1 MSTVTD
7 TTETAAERL
16 DLQVKV
22 DKPGACERH
31 VVVTV
36 PRKDVDRYFKKAF
49 DDLGPKAEMPGFRVG
64 KAPRKL
70 LESRFREQITEQ
82 VKSSLVMDSLQQVT
96 EGGEFS
102 AISEPDMDYGAV
114 QIPKSGDF
122 TFEFK
127 IEVRPEFDTPNWKGL
142 ELTRPVHAITDKD
155 VDEQLSKTLTRFSE
169 GEPVDGEAMSGD
181 TLVVDITFSHEG
193 KQLSRIEEEKIVL
206 RSKLS
211 LADAVIEGFDK
222 VMAGVREGESRTTTV
237 TISEAS
243 ANEELKGKAVDAEVH
258 VIEIRRLSVDDLRPA
273 VLEQLGFDSVS
284 ELRDFVRSELEKQ
297 QVYFQQQELR
307 KQVTAVLTKDAKWEM
322 PVEMVKR
329 QTNRELQRQALELQR
344 SGFSEDDI
352 KSYLNAGRRNAQEMT
367 VAALR
372 EHFIL
377 EKIAEDLKI
386 EPSSEDYDKEIEL
399 IAENSSSNPRK
410 VRARLEKTGQMD
422 ALRNQIIERM
432 VIETVTAEA
441 SMTEREDSSFLRKM
455 PEESAIEYV
464 IAPVA
469 ASDIPEAK
477 YDNKATDGQT
487 EGATVKLQP

>member
-7 TTETAAERL
+7 TEADTL

-22 DKPGACERH
+22 DKPSACERH

-64 KAPRKL
+64 KVPRKL

-96 EGGEFS
+96 EGGDFS

-114 QIPKSGDF
+114 EIPKSGDF

-142 ELTRPVHAITDKD
+142 TLTRPVHEISDKD

-169 GEPVDGEAMSGD
+169 GEAVDGEAISGD
-181 TLVVDITFSHEG
+181 TLLVDITFSYEG

-206 RSKLS
+206 RNKLS
-211 LADAVIEGFDK
+211 LADAVIEGFEN
-222 VMAGVREGESRTTTV
+222 VMVGVREGESRTTTV
-237 TISEAS
+237 TISES
-243 ANEELKGKAVDAEVH
+243 SMNQELKGKAVDAEVH
-258 VIEIRRLSVDDLRPA
+258 VIEIRRLSVDDLRPT
-273 VLEQLGFDSVS
+273 VLEELGFDSVT
-284 ELRDFVRSELEKQ
+284 ELRGFVRSELEKQ

-307 KQVTAVLTKDAKWEM
+307 KQVTATLTKDAKWEM
-322 PVEMVKR
+322 PAAMVNR
-329 QTNRELQRQALELQR
+329 QTNREIQRQSLELQR
-344 SGFSEDDI
+344 SGFSESDI
-352 KSYLNAGRRNAQEMT
+352 KSYLNVGRRNAQEMT
-367 VAALR
+367 IAALR

-386 EPSSEDYDKEIEL
+386 EPTSEDYDKEIDL

-422 ALRNQIIERM
+422 ALRNQIIERK
-432 VIETVTAEA
+432 VIEMVTAEA
-441 SMTEREDSSFLRKM
+441 ALTDKEDSSFLRKM

-464 IAPVA
+464 IAPVT
-469 ASDIPEAK
+469 SDIPEAK
-477 YDNKATDGQT
+477 YDSKATDGQT

>member
-1 MSTVTD
+1 MSTVT
-7 TTETAAERL
+7 ETAPERL

-22 DKPGACERH
+22 NKPGACERH
-31 VVVTV
+31 VIVTV

-49 DDLGPKAEMPGFRVG
+49 DELGPKAEMPGFRVG

-114 QIPKSGDF
+114 EIPKSGDF

-142 ELTRPVHAITDKD
+142 TLSRPVHEITDKD
-155 VDEQLSKTLTRFSE
+155 ADEQLSKTLTRFSE
-169 GEPVDGEAMSGD
+169 GEAVDGEAEVGD
-181 TLVVDITFSHEG
+181 TLLVDITFTYEG
-193 KQLSRIEEEKIVL
+193 KLLSKIEEEKIVL
-206 RSKLS
+206 RNKLS
-211 LADAVIEGFDK
+211 LADAVIEGFDS
-222 VMAGVREGESRTTTV
+222 VMVGVREGESRTTTV
-237 TISEAS
+237 KISDS
-243 ANEELKGKAVDAEVH
+243 SSNEELKGKSVDVEIN
-258 VIEIRRLSVDDLRPA
+258 VIEIRRLSVDDLRESA
-273 VLEQLGFDSVS
+273 LKDLGFDDVK
-284 ELRDFVRSELEKQ
+284 ELREFVRSELAKQ
-297 QVYFQQQELR
+297 QIYFQQQEIR
-307 KQVTAVLTKDAKWEM
+307 KQVTSILTKDAAWEM
-322 PVEMVKR
+322 PAEMVNR

-352 KSYLNAGRRNAQEMT
+352 KSYLNMGRRNARDMT
-367 VAALR
+367 IAALR
-372 EHFIL
+372 EHFVL

-386 EPSSEDYDKEIEL
+386 EPTSEDYDKEIDL

-422 ALRNQIIERM
+422 ALRNQIIERI
-432 VIETVTAEA
+432 VIELVTEEATVTDK
-441 SMTEREDSSFLRKM
+441 EDSSFLRKM

-464 IAPVA
+464 IAPA
-469 ASDIPEAK
+469 SSSDIPEAK